1 MWMKIR
7 IIYRLLKKKWKEN
20 LKTEKINTMMLI
32 AKLKERMR
40 KANKAI

>member
-20 LKTEKINTMMLI
+20 LKTKKINTMMLI